1 MWKDIE
7 GMIADTERALMPIIE
22 QFMKD
27 AKREFN

>member
-22 QFMKD
+22 QFMTD

>member
-1 MWKDIE
+1 
-7 GMIADTERALMPIIE
+7 MIADTERALMPIIE